1 METSISSHIID
12 PHFRGII
19 GRYQPQLAEWL
30 AEYPRI
36 LNYKGCKT
44 MLNPSNLYMFD
55 GTFHRVNSNSNLT
68 FDIFPTELMMSD
80 GSFFYFMQMWN
91 DLDLCHVSTRD
102 LDTSCYVMLRD

>member
-1 METSISSHIID
+1 MGVPLNHPIPTFMETSISSHIID

-55 GTFHRVNSNSNLT
+55 GTFHRGQQQFEL
-68 FDIFPTELMMSD
+68 DI
-80 GSFFYFMQMWN
+80 
-91 DLDLCHVSTRD
+91 
-102 LDTSCYVMLRD
+102 